1 MPAISPEIARSI
13 VGITFLLLGAVTLIA
28 LLLPG
33 EGELTDRYRD
43 SIAPWFETGRW
54 LLPFLLLSAG
64 WYLEWGP
71 GRKPNSGW
79 GATVIGLS
87 IAFVGFLGCLEVLS
101 VELFGVERGG
111 GRIGRF
117 LEELLVP
124 LVTGPGAFIL
134 LVGLI
139 VIGLMI
145 AFALRPAEL
154 ARPVTGTARWLGGVT
169 AASMKRESPTA
180 SNGGSPTA
188 AASATATAQGP
199 AWSGRRRGRHVRGPD
214 RHLGRERRSGD
225 EHPGRHP
232 QPVADLGHVRPGPWP
247 PERPL
252 WQPRRVRDRS
262 TTSPRPATRHRRAK
276 PSTACRTR
284 PSSTT
289 SRCP

>member
-1 MPAISPEIARSI
+1 MAKTRRSAAPRSASRSPRRRISRDLARIFTPEVVRSI
-13 VGITFLLLGAVTLIA
+13 VGTAMMALGAITLIA
-28 LLLPG
+28 LILPG
-33 EGELTDRYRD
+33 QGALTDWWRD

-79 GATVIGLS
+79 GATVIGLA
-87 IAFVGFLGCLEVLS
+87 IAFIGFLGCLEVLS
-101 VELFGVERGG
+101 VELAGVERGG

-154 ARPVTGTARWLGGVT
+154 ARPLTGTARWLGGVT
-169 AASMKRESPTA
+169 AASMKRESPPA
-180 SNGGSPTA
+180 SNRLAPGSA
-188 AASATATAQGP
+188 
-199 AWSGRRRGRHVRGPD
+199 RREG
-214 RHLGRERRSGD
+214 
-225 EHPGRHP
+225 
-232 QPVADLGHVRPGPWP
+232 
-247 PERPL
+247 
-252 WQPRRVRDRS
+252 
-262 TTSPRPATRHRRAK
+262 
-276 PSTACRTR
+276 
-284 PSSTT
+284 
-289 SRCP
+289 

>member
-1 MPAISPEIARSI
+1 MATRRRTSATSRQATRRRRRSSGLPTVRMPAISPEVARSI
-13 VGITFLLLGAVTLIA
+13 VGISFLLLGAVTLIA

-79 GATVIGLS
+79 GATVVGLS

-169 AASMKRESPTA
+169 AASM
-180 SNGGSPTA
+180 
-188 AASATATAQGP
+188 
-199 AWSGRRRGRHVRGPD
+199 
-214 RHLGRERRSGD
+214 
-225 EHPGRHP
+225 
-232 QPVADLGHVRPGPWP
+232 
-247 PERPL
+247 
-252 WQPRRVRDRS
+252 
-262 TTSPRPATRHRRAK
+262 
-276 PSTACRTR
+276 
-284 PSSTT
+284 
-289 SRCP
+289 